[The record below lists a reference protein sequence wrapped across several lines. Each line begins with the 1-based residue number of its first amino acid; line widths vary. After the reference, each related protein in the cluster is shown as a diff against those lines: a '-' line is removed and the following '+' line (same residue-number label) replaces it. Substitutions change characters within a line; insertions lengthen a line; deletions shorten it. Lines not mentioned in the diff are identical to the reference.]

1 MQHDVMGAIVVV
13 ARFNMY
19 FERDISHLLYFLFAG
34 ELMRSLEN
42 LLPQ

>member
-19 FERDISHLLYFLFAG
+19 FEGDISHPWCTG
-34 ELMRSLEN
+34 EVH
-42 LLPQ
+42 